1 MKSLCRTLSTLALL
15 LILTGVTTQVLYAQ
29 DEARAEVTELYNS
42 AQTEA
47 QSQNFDAAI
56 ERFRE
61 TLRKAEAAGLD
72 DIKQL
77 VAGQLPRIYSAK
89 AASVYKLFQADQT
102 LAAIDLSIEAFKA
115 AKAAGDEFGDAT
127 VSSQAQNAIPQLYYA
142 KSIVQFREGEFEAS
156 SATLDEAIKAN
167 ANYAQAYYQKGLV
180 LRRIG
185 TYPVSEVVSWF
196 DQAIT
201 MGEAFGQNR
210 IVNNAKD
217 QAVETL
223 LFEAVTIS
231 EKRQYQQAIEYLT
244 KAGEYETGSS
254 MVYYRIAEINNKQ
267 SNSSAAIQNA
277 NRALDLE
284 QGGVVDKAKIYF
296 ELGVAYQ
303 MLNQKE
309 NACSAFKNAAY
320 GDFRDPANYKME
332 IELKCSGS

>member
-1 MKSLCRTLSTLALL
+1 MKFLCRTSYALILL
-15 LILTGVTTQVLYAQ
+15 LFVAVVTTQMGYAQ
-29 DEARAEVTELYNS
+29 DPARVEITELYNS
-42 AQTEA
+42 AQQEA
-47 QSQNFDAAI
+47 QNQNFDVAI
-56 ERFRE
+56 NRFRE
-61 TLRKAEAAGLD
+61 TLQKADAAGLG
-72 DIKQL
+72 DIREL
-77 VAGQLPRIYSAK
+77 VVGQLPRIYSAK
-89 AASVYKLFQADQT
+89 AASLYKEFQGGQT
-102 LAAIDLSIEAFKA
+102 LPAINLAINAFKA

-127 VSSQAQNAIPQLYYA
+127 VSTQAQNAIPQLYYA
-142 KSIVQFREGEFEAS
+142 KSIVQFREGDLEAS
-156 SATLDEAIKAN
+156 SVTLDEAIKTN

-185 TYPVSEVVSWF
+185 NFPVLEVVSWF
-196 DQAIT
+196 DQAVTI
-201 MGEAFGQNR
+201 GDAFGQTR
-210 IVNNAKD
+210 IVNNAKE

-231 EKRQYQQAIEYLT
+231 ESRQYDRAIEYLT
-244 KAGEYETGSS
+244 KANEYETGSA
-254 MVYYRIAEINNKQ
+254 MVYYRLAEIHNKR

-277 NRALDLE
+277 NRALEFE

-303 MLNQKE
+303 MLNQKD

>member
-1 MKSLCRTLSTLALL
+1 MKSLSRPFRAFVLL
-15 LILTGVTTQVLYAQ
+15 FFVTGITTQVLYAQ
-29 DEARAEVTELYNS
+29 DEARVEITELYNS
-42 AQTEA
+42 AQQEA
-47 QSQNFDAAI
+47 QSQNFDMAI

-61 TLRKAEAAGLD
+61 TLRKAEAAGLQ
-72 DIKQL
+72 DIKDL
-77 VAGQLPRIYSAK
+77 VVGQLPRIYSAK
-89 AASVYKLFQADQT
+89 AASVYKDFQADQS
-102 LAAIDLSIEAFKA
+102 LAGIDKSIEAFKA

-127 VSSQAQNAIPQLYYA
+127 VASQAQNAIPQLYYA
-142 KSIVQFREGEFEAS
+142 KSIVLFREGEFEAS

-185 TYPVSEVVSWF
+185 SATVLEVVSWF

-201 MGEAFGQNR
+201 IGDAFGQNR

-231 EKRQYQQAIEYLT
+231 ENRQYDRAIEYLT
-244 KAGEYETGSS
+244 KANEYETGSA
-254 MVYYRIAEINNKQ
+254 MVNYRLAEIHNKR
-267 SNSSAAIQNA
+267 SNYTAALQFA
-277 NRALDLE
+277 NRALELE

-296 ELGVAYQ
+296 ELGLAYQ
-303 MLNQKE
+303 MMNQKE

-320 GDFRDPANYKME
+320 GVFRDPANYKME
-332 IELKCSGS
+332 IELKCAGS